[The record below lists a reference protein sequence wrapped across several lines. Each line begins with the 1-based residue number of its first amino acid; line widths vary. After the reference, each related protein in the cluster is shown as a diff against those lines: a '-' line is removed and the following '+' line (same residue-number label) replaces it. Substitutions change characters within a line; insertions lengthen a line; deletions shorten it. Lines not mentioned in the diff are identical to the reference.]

1 MKRYLL
7 PLVIFLVLVGFFAVG
22 LNLNPREVPSPLIGK
37 PAPVFS
43 LPRLDDASKKF
54 SAQDMKGK
62 VWVVNVWASW
72 CAPCRQE
79 HVLVTEMAK
88 RGGVPVVGLNY
99 KDQPANARAW
109 LTELGN
115 PYAATASDLEGLVG
129 IDFGVYGVPETFV
142 IDQAGVIRFKHI
154 GPLTAEALQAQILP
168 MLRKLGA

>member
-1 MKRYLL
+1 M
-7 PLVIFLVLVGFFAVG
+7 
-22 LNLNPREVPSPLIGK
+22 
-37 PAPVFS
+37 
-43 LPRLDDASKKF
+43 
-54 SAQDMKGK
+54 
-62 VWVVNVWASW
+62 
-72 CAPCRQE
+72 
-79 HVLVTEMAK
+79 
-88 RGGVPVVGLNY
+88 VGLNY